1 MTMSNNDL
9 IIKKFLD
16 DELVIKRFKSH
27 LEVKSDGCIE
37 WTGYRT
43 AKGYGKFN
51 IFVKVNTRT
60 YAVRAHR
67 FAYAL
72 HYGIDKLPSGTDKT
86 HKRMVIHH
94 KCENKSC
101 VNPLH
106 LESVTDRWNLGIVN
120 DKNMY

>member
-1 MTMSNNDL
+1 MDMSISDFY
-9 IIKKFLD
+9 IKQYIA
-16 DELVIKRFKSH
+16 DETIIKRFKSY
-27 LEVKSDGCIE
+27 LEEQPNGCIE

-43 AKGYGKFN
+43 EKGYGKFN
-51 IFVKVNTRT
+51 IFVKTNTRT

-72 HYGIDKLPSGTDKT
+72 HYGIDKLPNGTDKT
-86 HKRMVIHH
+86 QKRMVIHH

-106 LESVTDRWNLGIVN
+106 LESVTDRFNLGKVN

>member
-43 AKGYGKFN
+43 SKGYGMFGVMYS
-51 IFVKVNTRT
+51 IPVK
-60 YAVRAHR
+60 AHR
-67 FAYAL
+67 FAYAM
-72 HYGIDKLPSGTDKT
+72 HYGIDKLPHGTDKT
-86 HKRMVIHH
+86 QKRKVIHH
-94 KCENKSC
+94 KCENKAC

-106 LESVTDRWNLGIVN
+106 LEAVSDRFNLGIVN
-120 DKNMY
+120 DKNMF